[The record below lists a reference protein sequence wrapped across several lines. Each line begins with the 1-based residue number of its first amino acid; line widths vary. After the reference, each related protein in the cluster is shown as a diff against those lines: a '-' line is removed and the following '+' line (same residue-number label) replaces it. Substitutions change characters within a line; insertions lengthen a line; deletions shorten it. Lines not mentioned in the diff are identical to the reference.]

1 MKKVILVSFFVFI
14 CVCPA
19 FGDESDEWL
28 SNMAT
33 SSEGKASTSQMIR
46 VGVDS
51 EDAIRLTQA
60 MLEYRF
66 SRENVLRAQKI
77 IMHSHDQELPLEPV
91 MNKAYE
97 GMAKGIQQENI
108 IRAMYNVMARYG
120 FACQQASELTQ
131 REDQKK
137 RIMEQI
143 AECVA
148 AGVTDRDAERL
159 VSHLRHS
166 IQEMPKEEADDLTL
180 ETFRVVKDMARLRVH
195 SMEASDLALEALKH
209 RYGTREMKRM
219 RKSFMK
225 HARDTT
231 PNTVAECYLIA
242 IRQGYQWENLDFSD
256 GRGSSLGSGRA
267 TMGTGSGGSHG
278 GGAGSPGHGPGGSKR
293 GR

>member
-1 MKKVILVSFFVFI
+1 MKKIILVSFFVFI

-19 FGDESDEWL
+19 FGDESDERL

-33 SSEGKASTSQMIR
+33 SSSLKAGTSQMIR

-66 SRENVLRAQKI
+66 SRENALRAQEI
-77 IMHSHDQELPLEPV
+77 IMHSHDQGLPVGPV

-97 GMAKGIQQENI
+97 GMAKGVQQGNI
-108 IRAMYNVMARYG
+108 IRAMNNVVARYG
-120 FACQQASELTQ
+120 FACQQAGELTQ
-131 REDQKK
+131 REAQKK

-148 AGVTDRDAERL
+148 AGVTNRDAERL
-159 VSHLRHS
+159 VSHLRYS
-166 IQEMPKEEADDLTL
+166 IQEMPKEETDDLAI
-180 ETFRVVKDMARLRVH
+180 ETFRAVKDMARLRVH
-195 SMEASDLALEALKH
+195 STEASDLALEALKH

-219 RKSFMK
+219 RKSFME
-225 HARDTT
+225 HARDTW
-231 PNTVAECYLIA
+231 PNTVAEGYLNA
-242 IRQGYQWENLDFSD
+242 IQQGHQWEILDFTG
-256 GRGSSLGSGRA
+256 GRGSSLGSGRG
-267 TMGTGSGGSHG
+267 TMGTGSGGSQA
-278 GGAGSPGHGPGGSKR
+278 GGAGSPGHGSGGSKR